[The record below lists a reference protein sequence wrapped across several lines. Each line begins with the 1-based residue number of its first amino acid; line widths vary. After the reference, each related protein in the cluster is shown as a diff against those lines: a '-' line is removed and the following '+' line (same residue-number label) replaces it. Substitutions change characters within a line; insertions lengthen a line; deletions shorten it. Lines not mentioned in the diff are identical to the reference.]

1 MIGSIPTATLVKK
14 AGRHP
19 LRAIRRLV
27 DTARL
32 SGRSTPK
39 EREAAERFMADVFD
53 VDARAIVER
62 CRRLESRAWIERRR
76 GQLNEFTR
84 YRLGSTPTF
93 DCETLYL
100 LVRAMRPGVVVETGV
115 CYGASSAYIL
125 EALKHNERGVLYSI
139 DLGNAADEPPNDF
152 FVPPAL
158 QSAWRLI
165 IGDSRQELPRLL
177 AQLGRVDLFHHD
189 SLHTYEHMMW
199 EYETAFPY
207 LAPNGVLSS
216 HDVRTLTSLTDLFK
230 RNPFSV
236 FCERH
241 NLRSVEVRNVGIA
254 TRSLR
259 ARETTPVDL
268 QRRAGST
275 GELESQPTM
284 GSRRRAVR
292 LSRSAAERSIRDAHR
307 AGK

>member
-1 MIGSIPTATLVKK
+1 MIGSIPTATLLKK

-27 DTARL
+27 EAARL
-32 SGRSTPK
+32 SGRSTSK
-39 EREAAERFMADVFD
+39 EREVAERFMSDVFD

-62 CRRLESRAWIERRR
+62 CQRLESHAWILRRR
-76 GQLNEFTR
+76 AQLDEFTG

-100 LVRAMRPGVVVETGV
+100 LVRAMRPSVVVETGV

-125 EALKHNERGVLYSI
+125 EALRHNKHGVLYSI
-139 DLGNAADEPPNDF
+139 DLGNAPDEPPNDF
-152 FVPPAL
+152 FVRPAL
-158 QSAWRLI
+158 KRAWRLI

-177 AQLGRVDLFHHD
+177 ARLGRIDLFHHD
-189 SLHTYEHMMW
+189 SLHTYEHMTW

-207 LAPNGVLSS
+207 LTLDGVLSS
-216 HDVRTLTSLTDLFK
+216 HDVRTITSLISPLQ

-241 NLRSVEVRNVGIA
+241 RLRSVEVRNMGIA
-254 TRSLR
+254 TRSAPS
-259 ARETTPVDL
+259 ARETNRAHSARA
-268 QRRAGST
+268 RRLDG
-275 GELESQPTM
+275 
-284 GSRRRAVR
+284 
-292 LSRSAAERSIRDAHR
+292 
-307 AGK
+307 